1 MIHFFA
7 LGVKEAYK
15 TLTFD
20 DIFRVMQ
27 HPGVLLRDEYLR
39 AINCVLPCLRED
51 LTDVLLKCVDPDDDP
66 FDVVLDLHRAMQE
79 NNLFGQ
85 VVIAT
90 AKKDEKISARE
101 FSKLISH
108 LENQPL
114 HSLDQF
120 DHKGMKEI
128 VRT

>member
-15 TLTFD
+15 TLTPD
-20 DIFRVMQ
+20 DISRVMQ

-66 FDVVLDLHRAMQE
+66 FEVVLELHRVMQE
-79 NNLFGQ
+79 NNSFGQ
-85 VVIAT
+85 VVIGT
-90 AKKDEKISARE
+90 ARNQEKLPARE
-101 FSKLISH
+101 FIKLICH
-108 LENQPL
+108 LENQP
-114 HSLDQF
+114 
-120 DHKGMKEI
+120 
-128 VRT
+128 